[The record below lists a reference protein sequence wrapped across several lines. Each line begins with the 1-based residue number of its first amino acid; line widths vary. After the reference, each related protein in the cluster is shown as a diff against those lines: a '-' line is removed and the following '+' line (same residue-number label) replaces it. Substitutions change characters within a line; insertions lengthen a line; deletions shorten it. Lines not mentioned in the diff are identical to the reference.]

1 MIDRGSF
8 NFNKTS
14 LRSTMVITSFIF
26 EIQLPILWQYFL
38 CGSNTYV
45 CHTWISCHPCA
56 GLMSPCLDTLL
67 HSMSSSSL
75 LRTFCDLFVAS
86 FLLCLD
92 YFGALVV
99 LIAIIIIHEPDIPF
113 VISCLLFHP
122 TFLAFFWNENSCW
135 GKEKKN
141 HTYYLFIFFV
151 ECIFTPRLEIFTHPR
166 LDPFSYWKKW
176 RWKCAEMT
184 QLWTL

>member
-1 MIDRGSF
+1 MIARGSF

-14 LRSTMVITSFIF
+14 LRSAMVITSFIF

-113 VISCLLFHP
+113 VIYCLLFHP
-122 TFLAFFWNENSCW
+122 TFLASFEMKIVVG
-135 GKEKKN
+135 GKRRRIT
-141 HTYYLFIFFV
+141 HTT
-151 ECIFTPRLEIFTHPR
+151 CSS
-166 LDPFSYWKKW
+166 FS
-176 RWKCAEMT
+176 
-184 QLWTL
+184 